1 MVVTSFLNVFSFNY
15 YLFNNN
21 RSSQHSIGLD
31 SSDKETDT
39 LKEMLIDTN
48 PFLLGVTMVVSM
60 FHTLFDI
67 LAFKN
72 DIQFWKK
79 KKDMQGM
86 SLLTLVTNCFFQTV
100 ILLYLFDN
108 DTSYVILFSS
118 GRFIYLFLYY

>member
-1 MVVTSFLNVFSFNY
+1 M
-15 YLFNNN
+15 
-21 RSSQHSIGLD
+21 GLG

-48 PFLLGVTMVVSM
+48 PYLLGLTMAVSI

-79 KKDMQGM
+79 KKNMQGM
-86 SLLTLVTNCFFQTV
+86 SLLTLVTTCFFQTI
-100 ILLYLFDN
+100 ILLYLLDN

-118 GRFIYLFLYY
+118 GMF